1 MASTGSSDVE
11 NEDANN
17 DESISPQKIGRAAEY
32 PEFAIIWSYL
42 ENFCELLRFPE
53 LTLDGL
59 EDAFNSHSPRNGKL
73 FFLITKL
80 YIDGYRHMSYS
91 LYF

>member
-11 NEDANN
+11 NDEDNN
-17 DESISPQKIGRAAEY
+17 DQSLTPKKVGRAAEY

-53 LTLDGL
+53 LSLDGL
-59 EDAFNSHSPRNGKL
+59 EDGFNSRSSRNG
-73 FFLITKL
+73 
-80 YIDGYRHMSYS
+80 GS
-91 LYF
+91 LVELRLC